1 MKIENYIKN
10 AEELYFEKKIKQLEN
25 AKTIILKSKSKSK
38 TCTLENINNHNE
50 KRKPAIIENEINSIY
65 RTLDKKIA
73 IFKTTTLNP
82 NYNISTEQSNPKEID
97 KQLKIQYKQLKD
109 YHQFKN
115 QFKIKNKRL
124 KNQGVK
130 IYDLTEA
137 LNLHTHSIDILKS
150 KENLEHYIKSV
161 IYAKKK
167 FDIGRIEL
175 CITKYALKHIKNLFK
190 DFKIRVK
197 NRYITLNLRFE
208 KGAYIIEE
216 QGKIEEGNYIYF
228 KLLDNKKNSKKNM
241 SRYFYKNILQER
253 YTKTPTE
260 EHTIF
265 SKLGIRI
272 KQFTNDFFNRKV
284 QKHILYKTNN
294 KLFFMIRSKKE
305 DIQLSPTSKDLKSF
319 LFYTASL
326 FRKSI
331 LFLFDKQFVF
341 YSKNTKPTTKWVQIV
356 DLKTYEKECNEEYCN
371 NSDIQLTRVNDKNLL
386 YFFQELEVRNIFIKS
401 KFVEE
406 FEKKE
411 FFEKDKISQVW
422 KEYLMMLYY
431 ERSKI
436 NCNKYIEELICDY
449 YDEPSY
455 EIFVYRHF

>member
-1 MKIENYIKN
+1 MY
-10 AEELYFEKKIKQLEN
+10 YDKKIKQSEN
-25 AKTIILKSKSKSK
+25 AKTIILKCKSK
-38 TCTLENINNHNE
+38 TCTLEDINNYNE
-50 KRKPAIIENEINSIY
+50 KIKPALIENEINSIY

-82 NYNISTEQSNPKEID
+82 NYNLSNEQSDKEID
-97 KQLKIQYKQLKD
+97 KQLQIQYEQLKN

-115 QFKIKNKRL
+115 QFKIKDKRL

-175 CITKYALKHIKNLFK
+175 CITKYALKHIKKLFK

-228 KLLDNKKNSKKNM
+228 KLLDNRKNSKKNM

-272 KQFTNDFFNRKV
+272 KQFTNDFFYRKV

-294 KLFFMIRSKKE
+294 KLFLMIRSKKE

-331 LFLFDKQFVF
+331 FLFDKKFVF

-356 DLKTYEKECNEEYCN
+356 DLKTYEKECYEEYCN
-371 NSDIQLTRVNDKNLL
+371 NSDLQITRVNDKNLI

-401 KFVEE
+401 KFIEE

-411 FFEKDKISQVW
+411 YFSKEKISRVW

-436 NCNKYIEELICDY
+436 NIHKYMEELISDY

-455 EIFVYRHF
+455 EIKICYQF

>member
-10 AEELYFEKKIKQLEN
+10 AEKMYYDKKIKQSEN
-25 AKTIILKSKSKSK
+25 AKTIILKCKSK
-38 TCTLENINNHNE
+38 TCTLEDINNYNE
-50 KRKPAIIENEINSIY
+50 KIKPALIENEINSIY

-82 NYNISTEQSNPKEID
+82 NYNLSNEQSNPKEID
-97 KQLKIQYKQLKD
+97 KQLKIQYEQLKN

-115 QFKIKNKRL
+115 QYKHNSKRL

-130 IYDLTEA
+130 IYDLTDA

-175 CITKYALKHIKNLFK
+175 CITKYALKHIKKLFK

-197 NRYITLNLRFE
+197 NRYITLNLRCE

-241 SRYFYKNILQER
+241 IRYFYKNILQER
-253 YTKTPTE
+253 YKAPTE
-260 EHTIF
+260 ELMIF

-272 KQFTNDFFNRKV
+272 KQFTKDFFNRKV
-284 QKHILYKTNN
+284 QKHILYRTNN

-305 DIQLSPTSKDLKSF
+305 DIQLSPTQKDKKSF
-319 LFYTASL
+319 LYYTASL

-341 YSKNTKPTTKWVQIV
+341 YSKNNNSTTKWIQIV
-356 DLKTYEKECNEEYCN
+356 DLKTYEKEGYEEYCN
-371 NSDIQLTRVNDKNLL
+371 NNDIQITRINDKNLI
-386 YFFQELEVRNIFIKS
+386 YFYQELEVKNIFIKE
-401 KFVEE
+401 KFIEE

-411 FFEKDKISQVW
+411 YFSKEKISRVW

-436 NCNKYIEELICDY
+436 NIHKYMEELISDY

-455 EIFVYRHF
+455 EIAVYRHF